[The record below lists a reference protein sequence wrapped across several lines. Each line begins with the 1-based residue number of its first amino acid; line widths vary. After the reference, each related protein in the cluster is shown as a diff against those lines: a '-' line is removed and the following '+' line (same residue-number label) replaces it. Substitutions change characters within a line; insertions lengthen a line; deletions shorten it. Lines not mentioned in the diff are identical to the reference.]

1 MSNTPVVPDPN
12 AVTDISIPTDIA
24 PSAIS
29 TSTKGLAADVK
40 LPERQVNATGL
51 MTGFDPV
58 KASQDGLLTGPTN
71 LSPSLAPSARV
82 RELGGPVTFGYVGQN
97 LINSRGVMARPQY
110 DASGEAYSELARLNT
125 SDRLGF
131 LSTLA
136 TRGLYGK
143 KGKPS
148 ATGFDS
154 SDISAMSEFLRFA
167 NSQGVTVDVA
177 YNQFLAQIKP
187 IQGTGKVVR
196 PDAKQDLDSAVDSV
210 FRQFMARDATPEE
223 KAAFRQM
230 AFKQKSAEAYGGAM
244 APNIGVAAQAYA
256 SNQFG
261 PEAQATSAASLF
273 DILDK
278 KVKGLA

>member
-1 MSNTPVVPDPN
+1 MATPVAPDPN
-12 AVTDISIPTDIA
+12 ATTDTAAPTDVA
-24 PSAIS
+24 PAAIS
-29 TSTKGLAADVK
+29 TSTKGLSADVK
-40 LPERQVNATGL
+40 LPERQVKTSGML
-51 MTGFDPV
+51 PGFDPAA
-58 KASQDGLLTGPTN
+58 ASQAGLITGTTA
-71 LSPSLAPSARV
+71 LAPSVSTSARV
-82 RELGGPVTFGYVGQN
+82 RETAGPTSFGYLGQN
-97 LINSRGVMARPQY
+97 LVNSQGVMARPQY

-125 SDRLGF
+125 ADRIGF

-143 KGKPS
+143 SGKPS

-154 SDISAMSEFLRFA
+154 GDLSAMSEFLRFA

-187 IQGTGKVVR
+187 VQGVGKVVR
-196 PDAKQDLDSAVDSV
+196 PDAKQDLDSAVDTV

-230 AFKQKSAEAYGGAM
+230 AFKQKSAEAYGGAK
-244 APNIGVAAQAYA
+244 APNIGVAAEAYA
-256 SNQFG
+256 SQQFG

>member
-1 MSNTPVVPDPN
+1 MTTPVAPDPN
-12 AVTDISIPTDIA
+12 ATTPA
-24 PSAIS
+24 PSDVAPAAIS

-40 LPERQVNATGL
+40 LPERQVKTSGML
-51 MTGFDPV
+51 SGFDPAA
-58 KASQDGLLTGPTN
+58 ASQAGLITGTTP
-71 LSPSLAPSARV
+71 LAPSVSTSARI
-82 RELGGPVTFGYVGQN
+82 RETAGPASFGYVGQN
-97 LINSRGVMARPQY
+97 LVNSQGVMARPQY

-125 SDRLGF
+125 TDRIGF

-143 KGKPS
+143 SGKPS

-154 SDISAMSEFLRFA
+154 GDLSAMSEFLRFA

-187 IQGTGKVVR
+187 VQGVGKVVR
-196 PDAKQDLDSAVDSV
+196 PDAKQDLDSAVDTV

-230 AFKQKSAEAYGGAM
+230 AFKQKSAEAYGGAK
-244 APNIGVAAQAYA
+244 APKIGVAAEAYA
-256 SNQFG
+256 SQQFG

>member
-1 MSNTPVVPDPN
+1 MTEIPDPLKKTDT
-12 AVTDISIPTDIA
+12 AKPMDVAPLVTT
-24 PSAIS
+24 
-29 TSTKGLAADVK
+29 TSTNGLAADVK
-40 LPERQVNATGL
+40 LPERQVSSSGL
-51 MTGFDPV
+51 MKGFDPV
-58 KASQDGLLTGPTN
+58 AEAGTIVNTTN
-71 LSPSLAPSARV
+71 IAPSVSTSARV
-82 RELGGPVTFGYVGQN
+82 RELPGATTSFGYVGQN
-97 LINSRGVMARPQY
+97 LVNSQGVMVRPQY

-125 SDRLGF
+125 ENRLGF

-143 KGKPS
+143 SGKPS

-154 SDISAMSEFLRFA
+154 ADLSAMSEFLRFA
-167 NSQGVTVDVA
+167 NSQGVTTDVA

-187 IQGTGKVVR
+187 VQGVGRVVR
-196 PDAKQDLDSAVDSV
+196 PDAKQDLDSAVDTV

-230 AFKQKSAEAYGGAM
+230 AFKQKSTEAYGGAK
-244 APNIGVAAQAYA
+244 APNIGVAAEAYA
-256 SNQFG
+256 SQQFG